1 MDPIKISSDLIGER
15 EQNLGTKAYEVL
27 LKMLIN
33 RELPVN
39 TVLQERKLAELL
51 NISRT
56 PVRDALNR
64 LENEGFITRAGGRT
78 PVVKEFSIRE
88 LIETLHVR
96 RTLESEAASLSAGRV
111 PPAELDAIEAGIR
124 KLLAEQNPS
133 PQDDWEIDSRLH
145 NALAQYS
152 GNQLLTQYIESLRLK
167 TRMFNLRQ
175 VPERF
180 VSGHHEHLEI
190 IAALRSGD
198 ADAARVAAAKHIDNV
213 RESIVRRLS
222 QL

>member
-1 MDPIKISSDLIGER
+1 MDPIKSTSDLIGER
-15 EQNLGTKAYEVL
+15 EQNLSSKAYEVL

-39 TVLQERKLAELL
+39 TVLQERRLAELL

-64 LENEGFITRAGGRT
+64 LENEGFIIRTGGRT

-96 RTLESEAASLSAGRV
+96 RTLESEAASLAAGRV
-111 PPAELDAIEAGIR
+111 PTAELDAIEAGIR
-124 KLLAEQNPS
+124 KLLADDSPS
-133 PQDDWEIDSRLH
+133 PQEDWEVDSRLH
-145 NALAQYS
+145 SAVAQYS
-152 GNQLLTQYIESLRLK
+152 GNLLLMQYIESLRLK
-167 TRMFNLRQ
+167 TRMFNMRQ

-180 VSGHHEHLEI
+180 LSGHQEHLEI
-190 IAALRSGD
+190 IAALRNGD
-198 ADAARVAAAKHIDNV
+198 GEGARAAVAKHIDNV

>member
-1 MDPIKISSDLIGER
+1 MDSIKRTSDLIGER
-15 EQNLGTKAYEVL
+15 EQNLSGKAYDVL
-27 LKMLIN
+27 LNMLIN

-39 TVLQERKLAELL
+39 TVLQERRLAELL

-64 LENEGFITRAGGRT
+64 LENEGFISRAGGRT

-96 RTLESEAASLSAGRV
+96 RTLEAEAASLAAGRV
-111 PPAELDAIEAGIR
+111 PAHELDAIEADINR
-124 KLLAEQNPS
+124 LLAADNPD
-133 PQDDWEIDSRLH
+133 PQDDWTVDNRLH

-152 GNQLLTQYIESLRLK
+152 GNMLLMQYIESLRLK

-180 VSGHHEHLEI
+180 VKGHREHLEI
-190 IAALRSGD
+190 ITALRN
-198 ADAARVAAAKHIDNV
+198 ADAGGARAAVMTHIDNV

-222 QL
+222 QI

>member
-1 MDPIKISSDLIGER
+1 MDSIKSTSDLIGER
-15 EQNLGTKAYEVL
+15 EQNLGSKAYEVL
-27 LKMLIN
+27 LNMLIN

-64 LENEGFITRAGGRT
+64 LENEGFIIRTGGRT

-111 PPAELDAIEAGIR
+111 PVKELDAIEAGIR
-124 KLLAEQNPS
+124 KLLAEENPS
-133 PQDDWEIDSRLH
+133 PQEDWEIDSRLH
-145 NALAQYS
+145 TALAQYS

-198 ADAARVAAAKHIDNV
+198 AEAARAAAGRHIDNV

>member
-1 MDPIKISSDLIGER
+1 MDSIKSTSDLIGER
-15 EQNLGTKAYEVL
+15 DQNLSSKAYDVL

-39 TVLQERKLAELL
+39 TVLQERRLAELL

-64 LENEGFITRAGGRT
+64 LENEGFITRSGGRT

-96 RTLESEAASLSAGRV
+96 RTLESEAASLAAGKV
-111 PPAELDAIEAGIR
+111 PIAVLNEIEDSIN
-124 KLLAEQNPS
+124 KLLADES
-133 PQDDWEIDSRLH
+133 PDPHEDWEVDSRLH
-145 NALAQYS
+145 HALAQYS
-152 GNQLLTQYIESLRLK
+152 GNNLLMQYIESLRLK

-180 VSGHHEHLEI
+180 VSGHHEHLDI
-190 IAALRSGD
+190 ISALRNGD
-198 ADAARVAAAKHIDNV
+198 AEMARQAAARHIDNV
-213 RESIVRRLS
+213 RESLVRRLS

>member
-1 MDPIKISSDLIGER
+1 MDPIKSTSDLIGER
-15 EQNLGTKAYEVL
+15 EQNLSSKAYEVL

-39 TVLQERKLAELL
+39 TVLQERRLAELL

-64 LENEGFITRAGGRT
+64 LENEGFIIRTGGRT

-96 RTLESEAASLSAGRV
+96 RTLESEAASLAAGRV
-111 PPAELDAIEAGIR
+111 PTVELDAIEAGIR
-124 KLLAEQNPS
+124 KLLADDSPS
-133 PQDDWEIDSRLH
+133 PQEDWEVDSRLH
-145 NALAQYS
+145 SAVAQYS
-152 GNQLLTQYIESLRLK
+152 GNLLLMQYIESLRLK
-167 TRMFNLRQ
+167 TRMFNMRQ

-180 VSGHHEHLEI
+180 LSGHQEHLEI
-190 IAALRSGD
+190 IAALRNGD
-198 ADAARVAAAKHIDNV
+198 GEGARAAVAKHIDNV